1 MRLLSYKLL
10 CKFLWLSLRNDTEC
24 AESYFTC
31 RRRLKRHQEA
41 ISEAGLSS
49 LLNSLSALYA
59 PQPPPHRSLF
69 SNNAAAVAKT
79 QFVWETR
86 EKQKMQGNYRVF
98 HLIVYLGWVDLDS
111 GVLPSYP
118 AAQPLQPNS
127 HLAWQIW
134 AMLNTQN
141 PNQFN
146 PVHEQWG
153 HPVEESWRN
162 ARDMQWHNVWFVL
175 TSRDGKKRRD

>member
-1 MRLLSYKLL
+1 
-10 CKFLWLSLRNDTEC
+10 
-24 AESYFTC
+24 
-31 RRRLKRHQEA
+31 
-41 ISEAGLSS
+41 
-49 LLNSLSALYA
+49 
-59 PQPPPHRSLF
+59 
-69 SNNAAAVAKT
+69 
-79 QFVWETR
+79 
-86 EKQKMQGNYRVF
+86 MQGNYRVF

-153 HPVEESWRN
+153 HPVEES
-162 ARDMQWHNVWFVL
+162 
-175 TSRDGKKRRD
+175 